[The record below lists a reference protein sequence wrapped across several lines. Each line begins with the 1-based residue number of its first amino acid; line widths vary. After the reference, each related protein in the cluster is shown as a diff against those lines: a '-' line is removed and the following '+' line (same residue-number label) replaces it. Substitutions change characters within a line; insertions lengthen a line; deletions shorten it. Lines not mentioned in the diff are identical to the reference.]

1 MHRIATE
8 TQKGTFYFSRFLVG
22 KVVEEMV
29 QDEFLRTFLPASH
42 DHQRERESRE
52 SGCAAGPAIHF
63 CRTFVDKVSPR
74 SRSQDLFAALRA
86 LIDPVATQS
95 ASQIYRGTQG
105 GHCAGAY

>member
-42 DHQRERESRE
+42 DHQRERAESRGVQQVPQFI
-52 SGCAAGPAIHF
+52 SVGPSL
-63 CRTFVDKVSPR
+63 TK
-74 SRSQDLFAALRA
+74 
-86 LIDPVATQS
+86 
-95 ASQIYRGTQG
+95 
-105 GHCAGAY
+105 